1 MPHFMSQDLLS
12 QPPEISHQ
20 IKYPIHVEDQRKT
33 PPVIPLLHAMSQNL
47 VTAVT
52 SQDISQSTSLD
63 DWDGHSTST
72 VITGKFCDI
81 SNYNFIFNYRSTRK
95 FM

>member
-1 MPHFMSQDLLS
+1 MPHFMSQGLPS

-20 IKYPIHVEDQRKT
+20 IKYPIHLEDQRKT
-33 PPVIPLLHAMSQNL
+33 PPVIPLLHATSQNL

-52 SQDISQSTSLD
+52 SQDISQSTPLD
-63 DWDGHSTST
+63 DWVGHSTSS

-81 SNYNFIFNYRSTRK
+81 SNYNFISNYRSTRK